1 MDWSKLKVTD
11 LKAELKNRGLQAN
24 GLKAELVARLESADA
39 EQAEAPADAGAEA
52 AEEAAPE
59 TAPSANGDAGAADEP
74 SAEPSGGAG
83 DNGEE
88 MMDAEQ
94 TNDVQAEEDAAHN
107 GEDSAQQA
115 STLAAPA
122 AEPPPEPIPEQAP
135 ETETKPEP
143 MEADEPGPPGQTD
156 DVTPAAPTTELEK
169 SEVAVAANDVHAPS
183 SPERKEEIQNVAQDI
198 QKRKRSPSSPPPDEA
213 DRKRQRGDIEGD
225 VAMEPA
231 KQDESREAVR
241 DEEDTAMED
250 EPRPSSPDRGTRD
263 DAKLAAPEES
273 AGHAPA
279 PEAEAPSHIAHPTVE
294 PRHFPGI
301 EPSSHAVPEMTE
313 EMDVERDVDPS
324 IHPATSALYI
334 KNFMRPLRAPDVQAH
349 LAHLVNPSGGDTA
362 HDDLEDFFLDQIRT
376 HAFAVFKSVSAASR
390 VRNAL
395 HNRVWPDEANR
406 KPLWVDF
413 VPAEKV
419 RGWIETEESQ
429 GGSRSSTA
437 KRWTVTYDDGGDSG
451 DVVAHLELDDATSR
465 APTGPS
471 ARGPAP
477 PPPTRP
483 APKGPAFDSTN
494 MIPLGPRAQRGHEG
508 PPPRP
513 NMPPGRGP
521 PSQPGGTFGTTT
533 ARPYVTFRLVSED
546 LARQRIDDMQSYYTK
561 DYRRDFG
568 KEINRYTFEDGVHF
582 VDRGA
587 EVFEGI
593 RPPHR
598 ERERQM
604 ERRGGRGGRGRGRGG
619 PRFGGRGPPPFQS
632 RSDRYLP
639 GLTDRD
645 DRPMFGDSPPR
656 HRNDRFEDDYRKDA
670 GRLHFEDD
678 RDVRDDYKNDRD
690 GRF

>member
-1 MDWSKLKVTD
+1 
-11 LKAELKNRGLQAN
+11 
-24 GLKAELVARLESADA
+24 
-39 EQAEAPADAGAEA
+39 
-52 AEEAAPE
+52 
-59 TAPSANGDAGAADEP
+59 
-74 SAEPSGGAG
+74 
-83 DNGEE
+83 
-88 MMDAEQ
+88 
-94 TNDVQAEEDAAHN
+94 
-107 GEDSAQQA
+107 
-115 STLAAPA
+115 
-122 AEPPPEPIPEQAP
+122 
-135 ETETKPEP
+135 
-143 MEADEPGPPGQTD
+143 
-156 DVTPAAPTTELEK
+156 
-169 SEVAVAANDVHAPS
+169 
-183 SPERKEEIQNVAQDI
+183 
-198 QKRKRSPSSPPPDEA
+198 
-213 DRKRQRGDIEGD
+213 
-225 VAMEPA
+225 MEPA